1 MKFITNHWTRN
12 TYPFAWRLGWRLT
25 KTKPSDWTYLMYCL
39 RKVCLSSICHAS
51 SLWCRGWLTGES
63 VGVTTGLFFKPS
75 WLFVLIALRLDTD
88 WPELCLER
96 CDEWKV
102 QFWWFS
108 NTLQKSP
115 KNPLFLEFWKCEV
128 FLPLFLLEMR
138 QTTVSGWPHISSWPS
153 FSKLGQTKGV
163 WHNNVVT
170 LTPASGDEGY
180 PPVECKN
187 LFSVMHYGLNKCFN
201 KTSTSAEL

>member
-1 MKFITNHWTRN
+1 MKFIPNHWTRN

-108 NTLQKSP
+108 NKNHQKKP
-115 KNPLFLEFWKCEV
+115 FFLSFENVKYSYHFFCWRWDRQLSLGDLV
-128 FLPLFLLEMR
+128 FLHDL
-138 QTTVSGWPHISSWPS
+138 PS
-153 FSKLGQTKGV
+153 PNWVKQKGCG
-163 WHNNVVT
+163 T
-170 LTPASGDEGY
+170 I
-180 PPVECKN
+180 
-187 LFSVMHYGLNKCFN
+187 M
-201 KTSTSAEL
+201 